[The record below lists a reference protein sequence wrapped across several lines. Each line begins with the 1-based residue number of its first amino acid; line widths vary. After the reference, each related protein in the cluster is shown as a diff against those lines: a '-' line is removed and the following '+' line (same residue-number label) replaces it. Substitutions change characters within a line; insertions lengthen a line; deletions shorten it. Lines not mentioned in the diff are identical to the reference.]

1 VSILL
6 MQTPVPDIPL
16 PPVVIQQPPWETLPP
31 QVFLLMVLAIVAGTT
46 IIFWPLMRAIARR
59 IEGRG
64 RESTALREEIEQLRA
79 RLAEVDAVQGRLGE
93 LEERLDFAE
102 RMLAQRTEPDRLQR
116 G

>member
-1 VSILL
+1 MSIVL
-6 MQTPVPDIPL
+6 MQTPAPDIPL

-31 QVFLLMVLAIVAGTT
+31 QVVLLMVLGIVAGAT
-46 IIFWPLMRAIARR
+46 IILWPLMRAIARR

-64 RESTALREEIEQLRA
+64 RESAALREEIDHLRA
-79 RLAEVDAVQGRLGE
+79 RLAEVDAVQSRLGE

-102 RMLAQRTEPDRLQR
+102 RMLAQRSEPDRLPR